1 MSERFVL
8 AYDLGTS
15 GVKGVLLTMTGEV
28 VAACTADYPLH
39 IPREGWAEQVPED
52 YWNGVCQVTKDVL
65 KKAQILPDVVAGL
78 AFGTMWK
85 GIIPVDKD
93 GNVLHNSIIWLDARA
108 GEQAKRLNEKFP
120 KAFFGAADYWPKLT
134 WLRENRPEVIEQ
146 ADMILETNSY
156 LKWKATGVA
165 AMDISN
171 SYVRSFDPELE
182 KFYEDFL
189 AFIDIP
195 QEKFPRLVPA
205 HELVGHVTE
214 QAAGEMGLVPG
225 IPVFAGN
232 NDIQAVSVGS
242 GCSAIGGVHVYFGSS
257 GWVGY
262 TVPHTPSRYPSAY
275 SEDRDVVLAGMRAIG
290 LSFNW
295 VVKKLFATEYE
306 AMGDK
311 VFAWIDEQ
319 VSDIA
324 PGSEGLIGLP
334 WFHGDHPPYPG
345 TEARGCFIN
354 LNPAHDRRHMA
365 RAIMEGVCYHLKMR
379 ASGNKYDWPEF
390 FSAIGGGSCSDV
402 WMQMLADVM
411 NTPVRVPAD
420 TRHAGAIGTA
430 YSVLIGLGECSDYSE
445 AAQRIRFER
454 TFNPRPEAVAAY
466 EKSYAAFRQLAE
478 TLKPIFAMLN
488 SKETEAKK

>member
-1 MSERFVL
+1 MSDRFVL

-15 GVKGVLLTMTGEV
+15 GVKGALVTMTGEV
-28 VAACTADYPLH
+28 AAACTADYPLL
-39 IPREGWAEQVPED
+39 IPSVGWAEQVPED
-52 YWNGVCQVTKDVL
+52 YWNGVCRVTKDVL
-65 KKAQILPDVVAGL
+65 NKAQVPPDAVAGL

-85 GIIPVDKD
+85 GIIPIGRD
-93 GNVLHNSIIWLDARA
+93 GSVLHNSIIWLDARA
-108 GEQAKRLNEKFP
+108 GEQARRLNEKFP
-120 KAFFGAADYWPKLT
+120 KAYFGAADYWPKLA

-156 LKWKATGVA
+156 LKWKATGEA
-165 AMDISN
+165 AVDISN
-171 SYVRSFDPELE
+171 SYVRSFDPKLE
-182 KFYEDFL
+182 QFYEDFL

-205 HELVGHVTE
+205 HELVGRITE
-214 QAAGEMGLVPG
+214 QAAEEMGLVPG

-262 TVPHTPSRYPSAY
+262 TVPHTPSHWPSAY
-275 SEDRDVVLAGMRAIG
+275 AEDRDVVLAGMRAIG

-295 VVKKLFATEYE
+295 TVKKLFAAEYE
-306 AMGDK
+306 AMGER
-311 VFAWIDEQ
+311 VFSWIDTQ
-319 VSDIA
+319 VADIA

-334 WFHGDHPPYPG
+334 WFYGDHPPYPG
-345 TEARGCFIN
+345 TESRGCFIN
-354 LNPAHDRRHMA
+354 LNPDHDRRHMA
-365 RAIMEGVCYHLKMR
+365 RAIMEGVCYQLKMR
-379 ASGNKYDWPEF
+379 ASNTKYPWPEF

-402 WMQMLADVM
+402 WMQILADVM

-430 YSVLIGLGECSDYSE
+430 YSALIGLGECPDYGE
-445 AAQRIRFER
+445 AAKRIRFER
-454 TFNPRPEAVAAY
+454 AFLPRPKAVAAY
-466 EKSYAAFRQLAE
+466 EKSYAVFEQLAKALAPVFTE
-478 TLKPIFAMLN
+478 LN
-488 SKETEAKK
+488 GK